1 MEVQNI
7 RIDLISPS
15 PLNPRKTF
23 DEAALEELA
32 SNIEKQGL
40 LQPITV
46 RVAKSEEMTNLETG
60 DVTPLPY
67 TYEIVCGERRFRAVS
82 LLKAKED
89 EANVAKIKA
98 HRKKSEKF
106 QTISCIVREM
116 TDDEAFEAMITE
128 NLQRKDVDPIEEAF
142 AFAQLAEKGRTLE
155 DIALKIGKS
164 TRFVFDRIKLN
175 SLIPELKERV
185 RNGDIPLSGA
195 MILSKLD
202 EDTQKEFHEEEEEQ
216 CTTAMIR
223 EFVSNSFME
232 LGNAP
237 WIKDDS
243 DNWENTDIKSCSQCE
258 NNTCNH
264 GCLFYEMNSKD
275 ARCINAACYEKK
287 QIAYVTRKIQLEYEH
302 LVKVGEPLSFGK
314 TIIIARRPDTY
325 WGEDRKVFYE
335 KTLEAVKQLGFE
347 IVDPDEIFRC
357 KCWYSEDDERTLK
370 MLEDGEVYRC
380 LSFFGHYSPEFNV
393 SFYYVRKATASST
406 SAVAD
411 LKEIEREKINAQ
423 LKRAKDIVKEKSAE
437 EMRKWAQEKT
447 YYQRTKEFSEN
458 EQLVFDVLVL
468 SGCSSTYL
476 EKLNLKKWNGESDFV
491 NYVKNNQADRHQW
504 YRAFIAECLS
514 SNNVN
519 FYSYLQKCQKIL
531 FAEQYPDDYN
541 ALTKKLADSYSKK
554 EMKLKQQLEELT
566 NDNTEEA

>member
-23 DEAALEELA
+23 DEAALQELA

-46 RVAKSEEMTNLETG
+46 RVAKSEDVTDLETG
-60 DVTPLPY
+60 DVTTIPCS
-67 TYEIVCGERRFRAVS
+67 YEIVCGERRFRAVS

-98 HRKKSEKF
+98 HRKKTEKF

-142 AFAQLAEKGRTLE
+142 AFVQLAEKGRTLE
-155 DIALKIGKS
+155 DIALKFGKS

-175 SLIPELKERV
+175 GLIPELKERV

-195 MILSKLD
+195 MILSKLG
-202 EDTQKEFHEEEEEQ
+202 EETQKEFNEEEDSQ
-216 CTTAMIR
+216 CTVSMIR
-223 EFVSNSFME
+223 DYVSNSFLE
-232 LGNAP
+232 LDKAD
-237 WIKDDS
+237 WIKEDA
-243 DNWENTDIKSCSQCE
+243 DNWENGEFKQCSQCE
-258 NNTCNH
+258 SNTCNH
-264 GCLFYEMNSKD
+264 GCLFYEMNNKNS
-275 ARCINAACYEKK
+275 RCINASCFYKK
-287 QIAYVTRKIQLEYEH
+287 RIAYVIRKILLESEN

-314 TIIIARRPDTY
+314 TVIVAKAESY
-325 WGEDRKVFYE
+325 WGDERKTQYE
-335 KTLEAVKQLGFE
+335 NALEAVKQLGFE
-347 IVDPDEIFRC
+347 IVNPDEVFR
-357 KCWYSEDDERTLK
+357 YTSGYGADDERTLK
-370 MLEDGEVYRC
+370 MLDEGEVYRC
-380 LSFFGHYSPEFNV
+380 ISFFGNYNPEYNIR
-393 SFYYVRKATASST
+393 FYYTRKELSSST

-411 LKEIEREKINAQ
+411 PKEIEREKINAQ

-437 EMRKWAQEKT
+437 EMRKWAQEKP
-447 YYQRTKEFSEN
+447 YCQSTKEFSEN
-458 EQLVFDVLVL
+458 EQLVFDVMIL
-468 SGCSSTYL
+468 SHCSSDHLKKVGL
-476 EKLNLKKWNGESDFV
+476 EKYKSESDFV
-491 NYVKNNQADRHQW
+491 NYVKSNQANRHQW

-519 FYSYLQKCQKIL
+519 FYSYLQECQKIL

-554 EMKLKQQLEELT
+554 EMKLKQQLEELN

>member
-23 DEAALEELA
+23 DKAALEELA

-46 RVAKSEEMTNLETG
+46 RVAKSEDVTDLETG
-60 DVTPLPY
+60 DVTTIPCS
-67 TYEIVCGERRFRAVS
+67 YEIVCGERRFRAVS
-82 LLKAKED
+82 LLRAKED

-155 DIALKIGKS
+155 DIALKFGKS

-175 SLIPELKERV
+175 GLITELKERV

-202 EDTQKEFHEEEEEQ
+202 EETQKEFNEEEDEQ
-216 CTTAMIR
+216 CTVAMIR
-223 EFVSNSFME
+223 DYVSNSFLE
-232 LGNAP
+232 LDKAD
-237 WIKDDS
+237 WIKEDA
-243 DNWENTDIKSCSQCE
+243 DNWENGEFKQCSQCE
-258 NNTCNH
+258 SNTCNH
-264 GCLFYEMNSKD
+264 GCLFYEMNNKN
-275 ARCINAACYEKK
+275 ARCINATCFYRKR
-287 QIAYVTRKIQLEYEH
+287 IAYVIRKILLESEN
-302 LVKVGEPLSFGK
+302 LVKVGEPFSFGK
-314 TIIIARRPDTY
+314 TVIVAKAESY
-325 WGEDRKVFYE
+325 WSDERKVQYE
-335 KTLEAVKQLGFE
+335 SALEAVKQLGFE
-347 IVDPDEIFRC
+347 VVNPEEVFRC
-357 KCWYSEDDERTLK
+357 LCYYSADDERTLK
-370 MLEDGEVYRC
+370 MLDEGEVYRC
-380 LSFFGHYSPEFNV
+380 ISFFGNYNPEFNIR
-393 SFYYVRKATASST
+393 FYYTRKELVSST
-406 SAVAD
+406 AAVAD

-531 FAEQYPDDYN
+531 FAEQYPDDFK
-541 ALTKKLADSYSKK
+541 ALSKKLADSYDKK
-554 EMKLKQQLEELT
+554 EKKLKERLKELN

>member
-23 DEAALEELA
+23 DEAALQELA

-46 RVAKSEEMTNLETG
+46 RVAKSEDVTDLETG
-60 DVTPLPY
+60 DVTTIPCS
-67 TYEIVCGERRFRAVS
+67 YEIVCGERRFRAVS

-89 EANVAKIKA
+89 EENVAKIKA

-142 AFAQLAEKGRTLE
+142 AFAQLTEKGRSLE
-155 DIALKIGKS
+155 DIALKFGKS

-175 SLIPELKERV
+175 GLIPELKERV

-202 EDTQKEFHEEEEEQ
+202 EETQKEFNEEEDEQ
-216 CTTAMIR
+216 CTVSMIR
-223 EFVSNSFME
+223 DYVSNSFLE
-232 LGNAP
+232 LDKAD
-237 WIKDDS
+237 WIKEDA
-243 DNWENTDIKSCSQCE
+243 DNWENGEFKQCSQCE
-258 NNTCNH
+258 SNTCNH
-264 GCLFYEMNSKD
+264 GCLFYEMNNKN
-275 ARCINAACYEKK
+275 ARCINVTCFDKK
-287 QIAYVTRKIQLEYEH
+287 RIAYIIRKILLESEN

-314 TIIIARRPDTY
+314 TVIVAKSDSY
-325 WGEDRKVFYE
+325 WSDERKMQYE
-335 KTLEAVKQLGFE
+335 NALEAVKQLGFE
-347 IVDPDEIFRC
+347 VVNPDEVFR
-357 KCWYSEDDERTLK
+357 YSCYYDADDERILK
-370 MLEDGEVYRC
+370 MLDEGEVYRC
-380 LSFFGHYSPEFNV
+380 ISFFGCYKPEFNIK
-393 SFYYVRKATASST
+393 FYYIKKELASST
-406 SAVAD
+406 AAVAD
-411 LKEIEREKINAQ
+411 PKEIERDKISAQ
-423 LKRAKDIVKEKSAE
+423 LKRTKDIVKEKSAE
-437 EMRKWAQEKT
+437 EMRKWAQEKP
-447 YYQRTKEFSEN
+447 YYQNTKEFSEN
-458 EQLVFDVLVL
+458 EQLVFDVMVL
-468 SGCSSTYL
+468 SSCSSTYL
-476 EKLNLKKWNGESDFV
+476 EKLNLKKWNADSDFV
-491 NYVKNNQADRHQW
+491 NYVKNNQANRHQW

-554 EMKLKQQLEELT
+554 EMKLKKQLEALN